1 FGFRYRVLDV
11 SRQPLAFF
19 GRARA
24 GLGGTL
30 EGVGTLGAHHAFGYL
45 RVPRVFSAP
54 GTIRTC
60 DLRLRKPLL
69 YPAELRELMRSAT
82 GTERAENSHGAAECA
97 SGARGSGGSGPRRA
111 RRARGTRKL
120 APKGGRGGSRSWRR
134 FRPACSFCGVLV
146 LRRA

>member
-1 FGFRYRVLDV
+1 
-11 SRQPLAFF
+11 
-19 GRARA
+19 
-24 GLGGTL
+24 
-30 EGVGTLGAHHAFGYL
+30 
-45 RVPRVFSAP
+45 
-54 GTIRTC
+54 
-60 DLRLRKPLL
+60 
-69 YPAELRELMRSAT
+69 MRSAT

-146 LRRA
+146 LRRARSATDSWRGEPAGLRGSSTAPTEATDGQRATPCDSGRSSTARAVRPPLTLRGGPQSSTRCCL